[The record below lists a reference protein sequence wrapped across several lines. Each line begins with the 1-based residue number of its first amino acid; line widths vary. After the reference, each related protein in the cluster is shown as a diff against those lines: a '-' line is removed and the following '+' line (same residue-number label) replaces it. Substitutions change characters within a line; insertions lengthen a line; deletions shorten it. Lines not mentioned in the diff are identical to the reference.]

1 MKRLLSFSLITAVIL
16 PITAI
21 ANTLPKNDF
30 EFVLWG
36 SGGGNA
42 VLLCELIS
50 SREISLTDGLRWR
63 NSLIPPS
70 KNSRN
75 NKILQFGFN
84 EGLATF
90 DSKKENYYRKCAKL
104 KFKNVD

>member
-1 MKRLLSFSLITAVIL
+1 MKRLLSFPLITAVIL

-21 ANTLPKNDF
+21 AKTLPKNDS

-36 SGGGNA
+36 SGGGSA

-50 SREISLTDGLRWR
+50 SREISLTDGLKWR
-63 NSLIPPS
+63 NSLIPTN
-70 KNSRN
+70 KNSRES
-75 NKILQFGFN
+75 KIMQFGFN

-90 DSKKENYYRKCAKL
+90 NSQKEIYYRKCAKL

>member
-1 MKRLLSFSLITAVIL
+1 MRKLLIPLLAAVIL

-21 ANTLPKNDF
+21 AKTLPKNDF

-36 SGGGNA
+36 SGGGSA

-63 NSLIPPS
+63 NTLIPTS
-70 KNSRN
+70 KNSRES
-75 NKILQFGFN
+75 KIMQLGFN
-84 EGLATF
+84 EGLDTF
-90 DSKKENYYRKCAKL
+90 NFQKENYYRKCAKL
-104 KFKNVD
+104 MFKNVD